1 MPGHIFLSYSRKDSD
16 TMRRVCSDLRA
27 AGLDLWTDENLQ
39 PGTPSWHI
47 SIEEAL
53 QNASAMVVILSPDA
67 KLSEWVGREIQYAET
82 QNKRIFPVLARG
94 DERSSVPIT
103 LIGTQRVNIEDN
115 YDAGIQELIAA
126 LRAYSS
132 PVAAPMMSQP
142 AYKPDVNEARLNPFN
157 FFDHLM
163 LLWWLFF
170 QPEALAAHRLHST
183 DRPVRQTGAWLS
195 GSIAWVPFMVPAL
208 GLVVGTVQFPTTTSQ
223 VVSTLLLA
231 GVLGLLSWLVTGW
244 FGWRDDPRLG
254 LILMVIVGGFTFLLL
269 LIGDRAGGIR
279 FTASN
284 PAATN
289 AFLLTTS
296 VSLGIAAGITF
307 RLANAASGA
316 LAGILIASIAYL
328 TLSKTQPGVGGS
340 LSGLMM
346 VVVAFLVSAVIERHF
361 VTGRR
366 FWLSLVVSLILIA
379 NLVGMIWLYLLGG
392 WSVLGG

>member
-1 MPGHIFLSYSRKDSD
+1 MPPYIFLSYSRKDSD
-16 TMRRVCSDLRA
+16 TMRQVCTDLRA
-27 AGLDLWTDENLQ
+27 AGLDVWTDESLQ

-47 SIEEAL
+47 TIENAL
-53 QNASAMVVILSPDA
+53 QNATAMVVILSPDA

-94 DERSSVPIT
+94 DERTSVPIS
-103 LIGTQRVNIEDN
+103 LIGTQRVNIEDD
-115 YDAGIQELIAA
+115 YDTGIQELITA
-126 LRAYSS
+126 LRAYGS
-132 PVAAPMMSQP
+132 PEVVQKQTPP
-142 AYKPDVNEARLNPFN
+142 VDTTVVTGVKLNPFN
-157 FFDHLM
+157 FFDHLT

-170 QPEALAAHRLHST
+170 KPEALAAHRLHST

-195 GSIAWVPFMVPAL
+195 GTIAWVSFMIPAL

-223 VVSTLLLA
+223 IVSTLLLA
-231 GVLGLLSWLVTGW
+231 GVLGLISWLVTGW

-254 LILMVIVGGFTFLLL
+254 LILMVIVGGCAFLLL

-279 FTASN
+279 FTASSD
-284 PAATN
+284 AATN

-346 VVVAFLVSAVIERHF
+346 VAVAFLVSAVIERHF
-361 VTGRR
+361 TTGRR
-366 FWLSLVVSLILIA
+366 SWLSLMVSLILIA